1 MKLSTDY
8 LKSPLA
14 NYRNGALSAIA
25 SIAIALGSSFMDYF
39 PIILEPVLKCLEDS
53 DSKVRYYASES
64 LYNIAKAVHAGILP
78 YFDQFL
84 YAACQ
89 LFADNDTYVKKI
101 SFLILFFFIFLYLLR
116 WLFIRSCFEGH
127 HIRMSR
133 CECFE
138 VYSYSQA
145 IYLIEQSIYPS
156 SCCVLDFR

>member
-1 MKLSTDY
+1 MDKVKKVLVKLSTDY
-8 LKSPLA
+8 LKSPQV

-25 SIAIALGSSFMDYF
+25 SIAVALGSCFVDYF

-64 LYNIAKAVHAGILP
+64 LYNIAKAVHSGILP

-101 SFLILFFFIFLYLLR
+101 SFFYSSYFYFIFLYFSR
-116 WLFIRSCFEGH
+116 WFFVRSCFKRYHFG
-127 HIRMSR
+127 MSR
-133 CECFE
+133 SECFE
-138 VYSYSQA
+138 VYSYSKTIHLA
-145 IYLIEQSIYPS
+145 
-156 SCCVLDFR
+156 

>member
-1 MKLSTDY
+1 MDKVKKVLVKLSTDY
-8 LKSPLA
+8 LKSPQV

-25 SIAIALGSSFMDYF
+25 SIAVALGSCFVDYF

-64 LYNIAKAVHAGILP
+64 LYNIAKAVHSGILP

-101 SFLILFFFIFLYLLR
+101 SFFYFSISISFSFIF
-116 WLFIRSCFEGH
+116 
-127 HIRMSR
+127 
-133 CECFE
+133 
-138 VYSYSQA
+138 
-145 IYLIEQSIYPS
+145 
-156 SCCVLDFR
+156 